1 MQSQIVDYFIKHI
14 MEQKRVVITG
24 MGTITSIGKN
34 INEFKESLFNGRCGI
49 SAIEGMDQFGPLT
62 VHVAGMV
69 KDFKPTELG
78 MDAGSVRRSD
88 KFSQFGIC
96 AAIQAMEQS
105 GLKAGENIEPGR
117 LGCYVGTGIGGMQTF
132 IDQTLV
138 LNNEGPKRIS
148 PLFIPMMIGNL
159 GAGNIAIRFNAQGPC
174 LPVVSACAT
183 STHAVGEAFR
193 AIKFGLADAVIAGGT
208 EAAVNPLAIGGFANM
223 KALTTAQDPLEACLP
238 FDARRGGFVMAEG
251 AGILILE
258 EYEHAVK
265 RGANIIA
272 EVAGYGNTCDAYHYT
287 APRPDGTTT
296 AAALT
301 LALRE
306 ADYRNDSLLYINA
319 HGTGTHMNDACET
332 KAIKIS
338 LGEEEAR
345 KVMISSTKSM
355 HGHMLGATGAVEL
368 IASALALQNGVLP
381 PTIGYK
387 EPDPECDLDY
397 IPNTARKVQAGYA
410 LSCSLGFGGH
420 NAAVA
425 LKQYHD

>member
-1 MQSQIVDYFIKHI
+1 MK
-14 MEQKRVVITG
+14 EKRVVITG
-24 MGTITSIGKN
+24 MGAITSIGKN

-49 SAIEGMDQFGPLT
+49 STIEGMDQFGPLS

-78 MDAGSVRRSD
+78 MDPGSVRRSD

-117 LGCYVGTGIGGMQTF
+117 LGVYVGSGIGGMQTF

-159 GAGNIAIRFNAQGPC
+159 GAGNIAIKFNAQGPC

-193 AIKFGLADAVIAGGT
+193 AIKYGLADAIIAGGT
-208 EAAVNPLAIGGFANM
+208 EAAVNALAIGGFANM
-223 KALTTAQDPLEACLP
+223 KALTTAENPLEACLP

-272 EVAGYGNTCDAYHYT
+272 EVSGYGNTCDAYHYT
-287 APRPDGTTT
+287 APRPDGSTT
-296 AAALT
+296 AASLT
-301 LALRE
+301 LALQE
-306 ADYRNDSLLYINA
+306 AGYSNSDLLYINA

-332 KAIKIS
+332 KAIKIA
-338 LGEEEAR
+338 LGEEQAR

-368 IASALALQNGVLP
+368 IASALALHEGVLP

-397 IPNTARKVQAGYA
+397 IPNTARKVQAEYA

-425 LKQYHD
+425 LHRYHD

>member
-1 MQSQIVDYFIKHI
+1 MK
-14 MEQKRVVITG
+14 EKRVVITG
-24 MGTITSIGKN
+24 MGAITSIGKN

-49 SAIEGMDQFGPLT
+49 STIEGMDQFGPLS

-78 MDAGSVRRSD
+78 MDPGSVRRSD

-117 LGCYVGTGIGGMQTF
+117 LGVYVGSGIGGMQTF
-132 IDQTLV
+132 INQTLV

-159 GAGNIAIRFNAQGPC
+159 GAGNIAIKFNAQGPC

-193 AIKFGLADAVIAGGT
+193 AIKYGLADAIIAGGT
-208 EAAVNPLAIGGFANM
+208 EAAVNALAIGGFANM
-223 KALTTAQDPLEACLP
+223 KALTTAENPLEACLP

-272 EVAGYGNTCDAYHYT
+272 EVSGYGNTCDAYHYT
-287 APRPDGTTT
+287 APRPDGSTT
-296 AAALT
+296 AASLT
-301 LALRE
+301 LALQE
-306 ADYRNDSLLYINA
+306 AGYSNNDLLYINA

-332 KAIKIS
+332 KAIKIA
-338 LGEEEAR
+338 LGEEQAR

-368 IASALALQNGVLP
+368 IASALALHEGVLP

-397 IPNTARKVQAGYA
+397 IPNTARKVQAEYA

-425 LKQYHD
+425 LHRYHD

>member
-1 MQSQIVDYFIKHI
+1 MT
-14 MEQKRVVITG
+14 EKRVVITG
-24 MGTITSIGKN
+24 MGVISSIGKN
-34 INEFKESLFNGRCGI
+34 ISEFKESLENGRCGL
-49 SAIEGMDQFGPLT
+49 SALEGMEQFGPLT
-62 VHVAGMV
+62 VHVAGQV
-69 KDFKPTELG
+69 KDFNPVELG
-78 MDAGSVRRSD
+78 MDAGSARRSD
-88 KFSQFGIC
+88 RFSQFGIC
-96 AAIQAMEQS
+96 AALQAMQQS
-105 GLKAGENIEPGR
+105 GLQADVNIPASR
-117 LGCYVGTGIGGMQTF
+117 LGVYVGSGIGGMQTF

-138 LNNEGPKRIS
+138 MNNEGAKRVS

-193 AIKFGLADAVIAGGT
+193 AIKYGLADAIIAGGT

-223 KALTTAQDPLEACLP
+223 KALSTAENPLEACLP
-238 FDARRGGFVMAEG
+238 FDKRRGGFVMAEG

-265 RGANIIA
+265 RGARIIA
-272 EVAGYGNTCDAYHYT
+272 EVSGYGNTCDAYHYT

-296 AAALT
+296 AASLS
-301 LALRE
+301 LALEE
-306 ADYRNDSLLYINA
+306 AGYSNSDLLYINA
-319 HGTGTHMNDACET
+319 HGTGTAMNDKCET
-332 KAIKIS
+332 KAIKIA
-338 LGEEEAR
+338 LGEEQAR

-368 IASALALQNGVLP
+368 IASAIALESGILP
-381 PTIGYK
+381 PTIGYS
-387 EPDPECDLDY
+387 EPDPDCDLDY
-397 IPNTARKVQAGYA
+397 IPNTARSAQAEFA

-425 LKQYHD
+425 LRRFKD

>member
-1 MQSQIVDYFIKHI
+1 MT
-14 MEQKRVVITG
+14 EKRVVITG
-24 MGTITSIGKN
+24 MGAVTSIGKK
-34 INEFKESLFNGRCGI
+34 INEFKESLFAGRCGI
-49 SAIEGMDQFGPLT
+49 TLLEGMDKFGEMA
-62 VHVAGMV
+62 VKVGGQV
-69 KDFKPTELG
+69 KDFNPVELG

-88 KFSQFGIC
+88 RFSQFGIC
-96 AAIQAMEQS
+96 AAMQAMEQS
-105 GLKAGENIEPGR
+105 GIKAAENVEPGR
-117 LGCYVGTGIGGMQTF
+117 LGVYVGSGIGGMQTF
-132 IDQTLV
+132 IDQTIV
-138 LNNEGPKRIS
+138 MKEEGAKRVS

-159 GAGNIAIRFNAQGPC
+159 GAGNIAIKFNACGPC

-183 STHAVGEAFR
+183 STHAIGEAFR
-193 AIKFGLADAVIAGGT
+193 AIKYGMADAIIAGGT

-223 KALTTAQDPLEACLP
+223 KALSTAENPLEACLP
-238 FDARRGGFVMAEG
+238 FDKRRGGFVMAEG
-251 AGILILE
+251 AGIMILE

-265 RGANIIA
+265 RGAHIIA

-296 AAALT
+296 AAALS
-301 LALRE
+301 LSLQE
-306 ADYRNDSLLYINA
+306 AGYQNDALLYINA

-332 KAIKIS
+332 KAIKIA
-338 LGEEEAR
+338 LGEEQAR

-368 IASALALQNGVLP
+368 IASAIALEEGVLP

-397 IPNTARKVQAGYA
+397 IPNTARRVQAEYA

-420 NAAVA
+420 NAAVT
-425 LKQYHD
+425 LKRYKD

>member
-1 MQSQIVDYFIKHI
+1 MK
-14 MEQKRVVITG
+14 EKRVVITG
-24 MGTITSIGKN
+24 MGAITSIGKN

-49 SAIEGMDQFGPLT
+49 STIEGMDQFGPLS

-78 MDAGSVRRSD
+78 MDPGSVRRSD

-105 GLKAGENIEPGR
+105 GLKADENIAPGR
-117 LGCYVGTGIGGMQTF
+117 LGVYVGSGIGGMQTF

-159 GAGNIAIRFNAQGPC
+159 GAGNIAIKFNAQGPC

-193 AIKFGLADAVIAGGT
+193 AIKYGLADAIIAGGT
-208 EAAVNPLAIGGFANM
+208 EAAVNALAIGGFANM
-223 KALTTAQDPLEACLP
+223 KALTTAENPLEACLP

-272 EVAGYGNTCDAYHYT
+272 EVSGYGNTCDAYHYT
-287 APRPDGTTT
+287 APRPDGSTT
-296 AAALT
+296 AASLI
-301 LALRE
+301 LALQE
-306 ADYRNDSLLYINA
+306 ASYSNSDLLYINA

-332 KAIKIS
+332 KAIKIA
-338 LGEEEAR
+338 LGEEQAR

-368 IASALALQNGVLP
+368 IASALALHEGVLP

-397 IPNTARKVQAGYA
+397 IPNTARKVQAEYA

-425 LKQYHD
+425 LHRYHD

>member
-1 MQSQIVDYFIKHI
+1 MK
-14 MEQKRVVITG
+14 EKRVVITG
-24 MGTITSIGKN
+24 MGAITSIGKN
-34 INEFKESLFNGRCGI
+34 ISEFKESLFNGRCGI
-49 SAIEGMDQFGPLT
+49 SLLEGMDKFGELT
-62 VHVAGMV
+62 VKVGGQV
-69 KDFKPTELG
+69 KDFNPVGLG
-78 MDAGSVRRSD
+78 MDPGSARRSD
-88 KFSQFGIC
+88 RFSQFGIC
-96 AAIQAMEQS
+96 AAMQAMEQS
-105 GLKAGENIEPGR
+105 GLKADENIAASR
-117 LGCYVGTGIGGMQTF
+117 LGVYVGSGIGGMQTF
-132 IDQTLV
+132 IDQTIV
-138 LNNEGPKRIS
+138 MKDEGARRIS

-159 GAGNIAIRFNAQGPC
+159 GAGNIAIKFNAQGPC

-193 AIKFGLADAVIAGGT
+193 AIKYGMADAIIAGGT
-208 EAAVNPLAIGGFANM
+208 EAAINPLAIGGFANM
-223 KALTTAQDPLEACLP
+223 KALTTTENPLEACLP

-265 RGANIIA
+265 RGAHIIA

-296 AAALT
+296 AASLS
-301 LALRE
+301 LALEE
-306 ADYRNDSLLYINA
+306 AGYRNDGLLYINA

-332 KAIKIS
+332 KAIKIA
-338 LGEEEAR
+338 LGDEQAR

-368 IASALALQNGVLP
+368 IASAIALEEGVLP

-397 IPNTARKVQAGYA
+397 IPNTARKIQAEYA

-425 LKQYHD
+425 LRRFKK

>member
-1 MQSQIVDYFIKHI
+1 MT
-14 MEQKRVVITG
+14 EKRVVITG
-24 MGTITSIGKN
+24 MGAVTSIGKN
-34 INEFKESLFNGRCGI
+34 INEFKDSLFNGRCGI
-49 SAIEGMDQFGPLT
+49 SLLEGMDKFGELT
-62 VHVAGMV
+62 VKVGGQV
-69 KDFKPTELG
+69 KDFNPVELG
-78 MDAGSVRRSD
+78 MDAGSARRSD
-88 KFSQFGIC
+88 RFSQFGIC
-96 AAIQAMEQS
+96 AALQAMQQS

-117 LGCYVGTGIGGMQTF
+117 LGVYVGSGIGGMQTF
-132 IDQTLV
+132 IDQTIV
-138 LNNEGPKRIS
+138 MKEEGAKRVS

-159 GAGNIAIRFNAQGPC
+159 GAGNIAIKFNAQGPC

-193 AIKFGLADAVIAGGT
+193 AIKYGMADAIIAGGT

-223 KALTTAQDPLEACLP
+223 KALSTADNPLEACLP

-251 AGILILE
+251 AGIMILE

-265 RGANIIA
+265 RGAHIIA
-272 EVAGYGNTCDAYHYT
+272 EVSGYGNTCDAYHYT

-296 AAALT
+296 AASLS
-301 LALRE
+301 LALHE
-306 ADYRNDSLLYINA
+306 AGYQNDGLLYINA

-332 KAIKIS
+332 KAIKIA
-338 LGEEEAR
+338 LGEQEAR

-368 IASALALQNGVLP
+368 IASAIALEEGVLP

-397 IPNTARKVQAGYA
+397 IPNTARRIQSEYA

-425 LKQYHD
+425 LHRYNG

>member
-1 MQSQIVDYFIKHI
+1 MG
-14 MEQKRVVITG
+14 VVTC
-24 MGTITSIGKN
+24 IGKN
-34 INEFKESLFNGRCGI
+34 ISEFKDSLFNGRCGI
-49 SAIEGMDQFGPLT
+49 SKIEGLDRFGELS
-62 VHVAGMV
+62 VHVAGQV
-69 KDFKPTELG
+69 KDFNPVEMG

-88 KFSQFGIC
+88 RFSQFGIC
-96 AAIQAMEQS
+96 AAMQAMEQS

-117 LGCYVGTGIGGMQTF
+117 LGVYVGSGIGGMQTF
-132 IDQTLV
+132 IDQTIV
-138 LNNEGPKRIS
+138 MKEEGAKRVS

-159 GAGNIAIRFNAQGPC
+159 GAGNIAIKFNACGPC

-193 AIKFGLADAVIAGGT
+193 AIKYGMADAIITGGT
-208 EAAVNPLAIGGFANM
+208 EAAVNELAIGGFANM
-223 KALTTAQDPLEACLP
+223 KALTTVENPLEACLP
-238 FDARRGGFVMAEG
+238 FDKRRGGFVMAEG
-251 AGILILE
+251 AGIMILE

-265 RGANIIA
+265 RGAKIIA
-272 EVAGYGNTCDAYHYT
+272 EVSGYGNTCDAYHYT

-296 AAALT
+296 AASLSQALD
-301 LALRE
+301 E
-306 ADYRNDSLLYINA
+306 AGYTDDALLYINA
-319 HGTGTHMNDACET
+319 HGTGTAMNDKCET
-332 KAIKIS
+332 KAIKIA
-338 LGEEEAR
+338 LGEEQAR

-368 IASALALQNGVLP
+368 IASAIALSEGVLP

-397 IPNTARKVQAGYA
+397 IPNTARKVQAEFA

-425 LKQYHD
+425 LRRYNG

>member
-1 MQSQIVDYFIKHI
+1 
-14 MEQKRVVITG
+14 
-24 MGTITSIGKN
+24 
-34 INEFKESLFNGRCGI
+34 
-49 SAIEGMDQFGPLT
+49 
-62 VHVAGMV
+62 
-69 KDFKPTELG
+69 
-78 MDAGSVRRSD
+78 
-88 KFSQFGIC
+88 
-96 AAIQAMEQS
+96 MEQS
-105 GLKAGENIEPGR
+105 GLKADENIAPGR
-117 LGCYVGTGIGGMQTF
+117 LGVYVGSGIGGMQTF

-159 GAGNIAIRFNAQGPC
+159 GAGNIAIKFNAQGPC

-193 AIKFGLADAVIAGGT
+193 AIKYGLADAIIAGGT
-208 EAAVNPLAIGGFANM
+208 EAAVNALAIGGFANM
-223 KALTTAQDPLEACLP
+223 KALTTAENPLEACLP

-272 EVAGYGNTCDAYHYT
+272 EVSGYGNTCDAYHYT
-287 APRPDGTTT
+287 APRPDGSTT
-296 AAALT
+296 AASLT
-301 LALRE
+301 LALQE
-306 ADYRNDSLLYINA
+306 AGYSNNDLLYINA

-332 KAIKIS
+332 KAIKIA
-338 LGEEEAR
+338 LGEEQAR

-368 IASALALQNGVLP
+368 IASALALHEGVLP

-397 IPNTARKVQAGYA
+397 IPNTARKVQAEYA

-425 LKQYHD
+425 LHRYHD

>member
-1 MQSQIVDYFIKHI
+1 MK
-14 MEQKRVVITG
+14 EKRVVITG
-24 MGTITSIGKN
+24 MGAITSIGKN
-34 INEFKESLFNGRCGI
+34 INEFKESLFNGLCGI
-49 SAIEGMDQFGPLT
+49 STIQGMDQFGPLS

-78 MDAGSVRRSD
+78 MDPGSVRRSD

-117 LGCYVGTGIGGMQTF
+117 LGVYVGSGIGGMQTF

-159 GAGNIAIRFNAQGPC
+159 GAGNIAIKFNAQGPC

-193 AIKFGLADAVIAGGT
+193 AIKYGLADAIIAGGT
-208 EAAVNPLAIGGFANM
+208 EAAVNALAIGGFANM
-223 KALTTAQDPLEACLP
+223 KALTTAENPLEACLP

-272 EVAGYGNTCDAYHYT
+272 EVSGYGNTCDAYHYT
-287 APRPDGTTT
+287 APRPDGSTT
-296 AAALT
+296 AASLT
-301 LALRE
+301 LALQE
-306 ADYRNDSLLYINA
+306 AGYSNSDLLYINA

-332 KAIKIS
+332 KAIKIA
-338 LGEEEAR
+338 LGEEQAR

-368 IASALALQNGVLP
+368 IASALALHEGVLP

-397 IPNTARKVQAGYA
+397 IPNTARKVQVEYA

-425 LKQYHD
+425 LHRYHD

>member
-1 MQSQIVDYFIKHI
+1 MT
-14 MEQKRVVITG
+14 EKRVVITG
-24 MGTITSIGKN
+24 MGVISSIGKN
-34 INEFKESLFNGRCGI
+34 INEFKDSLINGKCGI
-49 SAIEGMDQFGPLT
+49 SKIEGLDRFGELS
-62 VHVAGMV
+62 VHVAGQV
-69 KDFKPTELG
+69 IDFNPVELG
-78 MDAGSVRRSD
+78 MDAGSARRSD
-88 KFSQFGIC
+88 RFSQFGIC
-96 AAIQAMEQS
+96 AALQAMQQS

-117 LGCYVGTGIGGMQTF
+117 LGVYVGSGIGGMQTF
-132 IDQTLV
+132 IDQTIV
-138 LNNEGPKRIS
+138 MKEEGAKRVS

-159 GAGNIAIRFNAQGPC
+159 GAGNIAIKFNAQGPC

-193 AIKFGLADAVIAGGT
+193 AIKYGLADAIISGGT

-223 KALTTAQDPLEACLP
+223 KALTTAEDPLEACLP
-238 FDARRGGFVMAEG
+238 FDKRRGGFVMAEG

-265 RGANIIA
+265 RGAHIIA

-296 AAALT
+296 AASLS
-301 LALRE
+301 LALDE
-306 ADYRNDSLLYINA
+306 AGYTDDALLYINA
-319 HGTGTHMNDACET
+319 HGTGTAMNDKCET
-332 KAIKIS
+332 KAIKIA
-338 LGEEEAR
+338 LGEEQAR
-345 KVMISSTKSM
+345 KAMISSTKSM

-368 IASALALQNGVLP
+368 IASAIALSEGVLP

-397 IPNTARKVQAGYA
+397 IPNTARKVQAEFA

-425 LKQYHD
+425 LRKYNG

>member
-1 MQSQIVDYFIKHI
+1 MK
-14 MEQKRVVITG
+14 EKKVVITG
-24 MGTITSIGKN
+24 MGAITSIGKN

-49 SAIEGMDQFGPLT
+49 STIEGMDQFGPLS

-78 MDAGSVRRSD
+78 MDPGSVRRSD

-105 GLKAGENIEPGR
+105 GLKADENIAPGR
-117 LGCYVGTGIGGMQTF
+117 LGVYVGSGIGGMQTF

-159 GAGNIAIRFNAQGPC
+159 GAGNIAIKFNAQGPC

-193 AIKFGLADAVIAGGT
+193 AIKYGLADAIIAGGT
-208 EAAVNPLAIGGFANM
+208 EAAVNALAIGGFANM
-223 KALTTAQDPLEACLP
+223 KALTTAENPLEACLP

-272 EVAGYGNTCDAYHYT
+272 EVSGYGNTCDAYHYT
-287 APRPDGTTT
+287 APRPDGSTT
-296 AAALT
+296 AASIT
-301 LALRE
+301 LALQE
-306 ADYRNDSLLYINA
+306 AGYSNSDLLYINA

-332 KAIKIS
+332 KAIKIA
-338 LGEEEAR
+338 LGEEQAR

-368 IASALALQNGVLP
+368 IASALALHEGVLP

-397 IPNTARKVQAGYA
+397 IPNTARKVQAEYA

-425 LKQYHD
+425 LHRYHD

>member
-1 MQSQIVDYFIKHI
+1 
-14 MEQKRVVITG
+14 
-24 MGTITSIGKN
+24 MGAVTSIGKN
-34 INEFKESLFNGRCGI
+34 INEFKDSLFSGRCGI
-49 SAIEGMDQFGPLT
+49 SLLEGMDKFGELT
-62 VHVAGMV
+62 VKVGGQV
-69 KDFKPTELG
+69 KDFNPVELG
-78 MDAGSVRRSD
+78 MDAGSARRSD
-88 KFSQFGIC
+88 RFSQFGIC

-117 LGCYVGTGIGGMQTF
+117 LGVYVGSGIGGMQTF
-132 IDQTLV
+132 IDQTIIMKE
-138 LNNEGPKRIS
+138 EGAKRVS

-159 GAGNIAIRFNAQGPC
+159 GAGNIAIRFNACGPC

-193 AIKFGLADAVIAGGT
+193 AIKYGMADAIIAGGT

-223 KALTTAQDPLEACLP
+223 KALSTAENPLEACLP
-238 FDARRGGFVMAEG
+238 FDKRRGGFVMAEG
-251 AGILILE
+251 AGIMILE

-265 RGANIIA
+265 RGAHIIA
-272 EVAGYGNTCDAYHYT
+272 EVTGYGNTCDAYHYT

-296 AAALT
+296 AASLS
-301 LALRE
+301 LALQE
-306 ADYRNDSLLYINA
+306 AGYRNDGLLYINA

-332 KAIKIS
+332 KAIKIA

-368 IASALALQNGVLP
+368 IASAIALEEGVLP

-397 IPNTARKVQAGYA
+397 IPNNARKVQAEYA

-420 NAAVA
+420 NAAVV
-425 LKQYHD
+425 LKRFKA

>member
-1 MQSQIVDYFIKHI
+1 MT
-14 MEQKRVVITG
+14 EKRVVITG

-34 INEFKESLFNGRCGI
+34 ISEFKESLLNGRCGL
-49 SAIEGMDQFGPLT
+49 SALEGMEQFGPLT
-62 VHVAGMV
+62 VHVGGQV
-69 KDFKPTELG
+69 KDFNPIELG

-88 KFSQFGIC
+88 RFSQFGIC

-105 GLKAGENIEPGR
+105 GLKADENIPSSR
-117 LGCYVGTGIGGMQTF
+117 LGVYVGSGIGGMQTF

-138 LNNEGPKRIS
+138 MNNEGAKRVS

-159 GAGNIAIRFNAQGPC
+159 GAGNIAIKFNAQGPC

-183 STHAVGEAFR
+183 STHAIGEAFR
-193 AIKFGLADAVIAGGT
+193 AIKYGLADAIIAGGA
-208 EAAVNPLAIGGFANM
+208 EAAINPLAIGGFANM
-223 KALTTAQDPLEACLP
+223 KALSTVENPLEACLP
-238 FDARRGGFVMAEG
+238 FDKRRSGFVMAEG
-251 AGILILE
+251 AGIMILE
-258 EYEHAVK
+258 EYEHALK
-265 RGANIIA
+265 RGAHIIA

-296 AAALT
+296 AAALS
-301 LALRE
+301 LALQE
-306 ADYRNDSLLYINA
+306 AEYNADGLLYINA
-319 HGTGTHMNDACET
+319 HGTGTSMNDKCET
-332 KAIKIS
+332 KAIKIA
-338 LGEEEAR
+338 LGEDQAR

-368 IASALALQNGVLP
+368 IASAIALEEGILP
-381 PTIGYK
+381 PTIGYR

-397 IPNTARKVQAGYA
+397 IPNDARKVQAEYA

-425 LKQYHD
+425 LRRFKE

>member
-1 MQSQIVDYFIKHI
+1 MNT
-14 MEQKRVVITG
+14 KRVVITG
-24 MGTITSIGKN
+24 MGVITCIGKN
-34 INEFKESLFNGRCGI
+34 ISEFKESLENGKCGI
-49 SAIEGMDQFGPLT
+49 SEIEGLDRFGELT
-62 VHVAGMV
+62 VHVAGQV
-69 KDFKPTELG
+69 KDFKPTEMG
-78 MDAGSVRRSD
+78 MDAGGARRSD
-88 KFSQFGIC
+88 RFSQFGIC

-105 GLKAGENIEPGR
+105 GLVAGENIEPGR
-117 LGCYVGTGIGGMQTF
+117 LGCYVGSGIGGMQTF
-132 IDQTLV
+132 IDQTIV
-138 LNNEGPKRIS
+138 MKEDGARRVS

-193 AIKFGLADAVIAGGT
+193 AIKYGQADAIITGGT
-208 EAAVNPLAIGGFANM
+208 EAAVNELAIGGFANM
-223 KALTTAQDPLEACLP
+223 KALTTAQNPLEACLP

-251 AGILILE
+251 AGILVLE

-265 RGANIIA
+265 RGAHIIA
-272 EVAGYGNTCDAYHYT
+272 EVVGYGNTCDAYHYT

-296 AAALT
+296 AAALSQS
-301 LALRE
+301 LNE
-306 ADYRNDSLLYINA
+306 AGYDNSLLYINA

-332 KAIKIS
+332 KAIKIA
-338 LGEEEAR
+338 LGEEQAR

-368 IASALALQNGVLP
+368 IASAIALESGVLP

-397 IPNTARKVQAGYA
+397 IPNNARKVQAEYA

-420 NAAVA
+420 NAAVT
-425 LKQYHD
+425 LKRYKD

>member
-1 MQSQIVDYFIKHI
+1 MT
-14 MEQKRVVITG
+14 EKRVVITG
-24 MGTITSIGKN
+24 MGAVTSIGKN
-34 INEFKESLFNGRCGI
+34 IQEFTDSLINGKCGI
-49 SAIEGMDQFGPLT
+49 SLLEGMDKFGELT
-62 VHVAGMV
+62 VKVGGQV
-69 KDFKPTELG
+69 KDFNPVELG
-78 MDAGSVRRSD
+78 MDAGSARRSD
-88 KFSQFGIC
+88 RFSQFGIC
-96 AAIQAMEQS
+96 AALQAMQQS

-117 LGCYVGTGIGGMQTF
+117 LGVYVGSGIGGMQTF
-132 IDQTLV
+132 IDQTIV
-138 LNNEGPKRIS
+138 MKDEGAKRVS

-159 GAGNIAIRFNAQGPC
+159 GAGNIAIKFNAQGPC

-193 AIKFGLADAVIAGGT
+193 AIKYGMADAIIAGGT

-223 KALTTAQDPLEACLP
+223 KALSTATDPLEACLP

-258 EYEHAVK
+258 EYNHAVK
-265 RGANIIA
+265 RGAHIIA

-296 AAALT
+296 AASLS
-301 LALRE
+301 LALNE
-306 ADYRNDSLLYINA
+306 AGYKNDGLLYINA

-332 KAIKIS
+332 KAIKIA
-338 LGEEEAR
+338 LGEAEAR

-368 IASALALQNGVLP
+368 IASAIALQEGVLP

-397 IPNTARKVQAGYA
+397 IPNTARRVQAEYA

-420 NAAVA
+420 NAAVT
-425 LKQYHD
+425 LRKYNG

>member
-1 MQSQIVDYFIKHI
+1 MK
-14 MEQKRVVITG
+14 EKRVVITG
-24 MGTITSIGKN
+24 MGAITSIGKN

-49 SAIEGMDQFGPLT
+49 STIEGMDQFGPLS

-78 MDAGSVRRSD
+78 MDPGSVRRSD

-105 GLKAGENIEPGR
+105 GLKADENIAPGR
-117 LGCYVGTGIGGMQTF
+117 LGVYVGSGIGGMQTF
-132 IDQTLV
+132 INQTLV

-159 GAGNIAIRFNAQGPC
+159 GAGNIAIKFNAQGPC

-193 AIKFGLADAVIAGGT
+193 AIKYGLADAIIAGGT
-208 EAAVNPLAIGGFANM
+208 EAAVNALAIGGFANM
-223 KALTTAQDPLEACLP
+223 KALTTAENPLEACLP

-265 RGANIIA
+265 RGAHIIA

-287 APRPDGTTT
+287 APRPDGSTT
-296 AAALT
+296 AASLT
-301 LALRE
+301 LALQE
-306 ADYRNDSLLYINA
+306 AGYSNNDLLYINA

-332 KAIKIS
+332 KAIKIA
-338 LGEEEAR
+338 LGEEQAR

-368 IASALALQNGVLP
+368 IASALALHEGVLP

-387 EPDPECDLDY
+387 EPDPDCDLDY
-397 IPNTARKVQAGYA
+397 IPNTARKVQAEYA

-425 LKQYHD
+425 LHRYHD

>member
-1 MQSQIVDYFIKHI
+1 
-14 MEQKRVVITG
+14 METKRVVITG
-24 MGTITSIGKN
+24 MGVITSIGKN
-34 INEFKESLFNGRCGI
+34 ISEFKESLENGRLGI
-49 SAIEGMDQFGPLT
+49 SKIEGLDKFGELT
-62 VHVAGMV
+62 VHVAGQV

-78 MDAGSVRRSD
+78 MDAGSARRSD
-88 KFSQFGIC
+88 RFSQFGIC

-117 LGCYVGTGIGGMQTF
+117 LGCYVGSGIGGMQTF

-138 LNNEGPKRIS
+138 MANEGAKRVS

-159 GAGNIAIRFNAQGPC
+159 GAGNIAIKFNAQGPC

-193 AIKFGLADAVIAGGT
+193 AIKYGMADAIITGGT
-208 EAAVNPLAIGGFANM
+208 EAAVNELAIGGFANM
-223 KALTTAQDPLEACLP
+223 KALTTADDPAQACLP

-251 AGILILE
+251 AGILVLE

-265 RGANIIA
+265 RGAHIIA
-272 EVAGYGNTCDAYHYT
+272 EVSGYGNTCDAYHYT

-296 AAALT
+296 AAALSQS
-301 LALRE
+301 LSE
-306 ADYRNDSLLYINA
+306 AGYTNDSLLYINA

-332 KAIKIS
+332 KAIKIA
-338 LGEEEAR
+338 LGEEQAR

-368 IASALALQNGVLP
+368 IASAIALESGVLP

-397 IPNTARKVQAGYA
+397 IPNTARKVQAEYA

-420 NAAVA
+420 NAAVT
-425 LKQYHD
+425 LKRYKD

>member
-1 MQSQIVDYFIKHI
+1 MK
-14 MEQKRVVITG
+14 EKRVVITG
-24 MGTITSIGKN
+24 MGAITSIGKN

-49 SAIEGMDQFGPLT
+49 STIEGMDQFGPLS

-78 MDAGSVRRSD
+78 MDPGSVRRSD

-117 LGCYVGTGIGGMQTF
+117 LGVYVGSGIGGMQTF

-159 GAGNIAIRFNAQGPC
+159 GAGNIAIKFNAQGPC

-193 AIKFGLADAVIAGGT
+193 AIKYGLADAIIAGGT
-208 EAAVNPLAIGGFANM
+208 EAAVNALAIGGFANM
-223 KALTTAQDPLEACLP
+223 KALTTAENPLEACLP

-272 EVAGYGNTCDAYHYT
+272 EVSGYGNTCDAYHYT
-287 APRPDGTTT
+287 APRPDGSTT
-296 AAALT
+296 AASLT
-301 LALRE
+301 LALQE
-306 ADYRNDSLLYINA
+306 AGYSNSDLLYINA

-332 KAIKIS
+332 KAIKIA
-338 LGEEEAR
+338 LGEEQAR

-368 IASALALQNGVLP
+368 IASALALHEGVLP

-397 IPNTARKVQAGYA
+397 IPNTARKVQVEYA

-425 LKQYHD
+425 LHRYHD

>member
-1 MQSQIVDYFIKHI
+1 L
-14 MEQKRVVITG
+14 
-24 MGTITSIGKN
+24 TSIGKN
-34 INEFKESLFNGRCGI
+34 INEFKESLFAGRCGI
-49 SAIEGMDQFGPLT
+49 TLLEGMDKFGEMT
-62 VHVAGMV
+62 VKVGGQV
-69 KDFKPTELG
+69 KDFNPVELG

-88 KFSQFGIC
+88 RFSQFGIC
-96 AAIQAMEQS
+96 AAMQAMEQS
-105 GLKAGENIEPGR
+105 GLKAGENVEPGR
-117 LGCYVGTGIGGMQTF
+117 LGVYVGSGIGGMQTF
-132 IDQTLV
+132 IDQTIV
-138 LNNEGPKRIS
+138 MKEEGAKRVS

-159 GAGNIAIRFNAQGPC
+159 GAGNIAIKFNACGPC

-183 STHAVGEAFR
+183 STHAIGEAFR
-193 AIKFGLADAVIAGGT
+193 AIKYGMADAIIAGGT

-223 KALTTAQDPLEACLP
+223 KALSTAENPLEACLP

-251 AGILILE
+251 AGIMILE

-265 RGANIIA
+265 RGTHIIA

-296 AAALT
+296 AAALS
-301 LALRE
+301 LSLQE
-306 ADYRNDSLLYINA
+306 AGYQNDALLYINA

-332 KAIKIS
+332 KAIKIA
-338 LGEEEAR
+338 LGEEQAR

-368 IASALALQNGVLP
+368 IASAIALEEGVLP

-397 IPNTARKVQAGYA
+397 IPNTARRIQAEYA

-420 NAAVA
+420 NAAVT
-425 LKQYHD
+425 LKRYKD